1 MNLSR
6 QCQPQTRG
14 CRKLFSRGTVIRIVQ
29 SVTPDRRTVASAH
42 QRIDE
47 LMLQVREH
55 VVSCSSETRQQ
66 NSRLKR
72 VEMILLTSTGAI
84 LLLLISLVLR

>member
-1 MNLSR
+1 VS
-6 QCQPQTRG
+6 T
-14 CRKLFSRGTVIRIVQ
+14 
-29 SVTPDRRTVASAH
+29 DRRSASSAH
-42 QRIDE
+42 NRVDD

-55 VVSCSSETRQQ
+55 LASCSSESRQQ
-66 NSRLKR
+66 NARLRR